1 MSKIGILGG
10 TFNPIHKGH
19 IQMAGYAKTA
29 LELDKILFIPTCT
42 PPHKDNRELACEYDR
57 LNMCKLACK
66 ACDGYEVSE
75 IEIKRKGKSYT
86 YETLI
91 ELKELY
97 KDDTLYL
104 IVGADMFL
112 SLDRW
117 KNPEVIFDNAIIVAI
132 PRNENDADDLNKY
145 YNAVIKGMGAK
156 AFILT
161 QPLMQVS
168 STFIRDNIADYNVV
182 SKCLDENV
190 YDYIVK
196 NNLYRK

>member
-1 MSKIGILGG
+1 
-10 TFNPIHKGH
+10 
-19 IQMAGYAKTA
+19 MA
-29 LELDKILFIPTCT
+29 
-42 PPHKDNRELACEYDR
+42 
-57 LNMCKLACK
+57 
-66 ACDGYEVSE
+66 
-75 IEIKRKGKSYT
+75 YT
-86 YETLI
+86 
-91 ELKELY
+91 
-97 KDDTLYL
+97 
-104 IVGADMFL
+104 
-112 SLDRW
+112 
-117 KNPEVIFDNAIIVAI
+117 
-132 PRNENDADDLNKY
+132 NKY